1 MVVVAVGCLVVGAA
15 GRWLGPSMPGY
26 GLQFFY
32 NPDPDQPTFLK
43 QQQLFSGTKSFN
55 GILIKFCGTGAVF
68 LSVANAELLQKH
80 QKKVKNEEKNNVFV
94 FFVHSNQNISG
105 KGKLLKTRISVKITA
120 LDIHHY
126 LKNNI
131 RRRRSNSPRPAR
143 NRPVSDPPGQIRR
156 RNPRATLHRLHP
168 YSSTSV

>member
-68 LSVANAELLQKH
+68 LSGANAEQNLKAAPETPKES
-80 QKKVKNEEKNNVFV
+80 KK
-94 FFVHSNQNISG
+94 
-105 KGKLLKTRISVKITA
+105 
-120 LDIHHY
+120 
-126 LKNNI
+126 
-131 RRRRSNSPRPAR
+131 
-143 NRPVSDPPGQIRR
+143 
-156 RNPRATLHRLHP
+156 
-168 YSSTSV
+168 